1 LQFAKGRVWRHAK
14 LSQHVERLVIACAL
28 AAARFRANQRGL
40 SPRASIRHEHCATN
54 MTTTWDA
61 GRVRARLRL
70 GSGLIMLAFVVMH
83 LMAHVSLLI
92 SFDWADATLALLME
106 PWRTTAGTALL
117 AAAFL
122 VHYANALWSIYI
134 RRSLRMP
141 RWELWQLAL
150 GLSIPLLLSRHVA
163 ATRVAELALE
173 TSTFY
178 SSIMLTYWYSRPWL
192 GVLQVT
198 ALIVAW
204 LHASIGVH
212 FWLRTKLWYH
222 DWLVA
227 FRAFA
232 VLLPTLALAGFVA
245 AGNQTLRAAQN
256 PDYVTATRESTHA
269 TPETAAALDHITWA
283 ALGAHVGLV
292 GLAFGARALRNWRY
306 RRRAPPTL
314 THASGRRLTIL
325 PGATVLE
332 TLRDHGVPHA
342 SVCGGRARCT
352 TCRVIVTLGLD
363 TLPPPQPRE
372 QAALDRIQ
380 ASPGTRLAC
389 QIRPAKDLGI
399 MPLFAADASAIDG
412 TVRGGL
418 EGSERLITVMFVDLR
433 GSTTIGEARLPY
445 DVLYLLNQFF
455 HEMTR
460 ALVATSGHYSQFTGD
475 GLMALYGL
483 HAADPQRGA
492 ADALRGAREMLV
504 GLERLNRQLRHELSR
519 PLRIGI
525 GIHHSEAIVGAMG
538 PPRSQII
545 TAIGDAVNTCA
556 RLEGLTKDFDVPV
569 IVSRQAAEAA
579 GLDVAGLELH
589 EVPVKGRVAKV
600 EFYALEAVPEPPR

>member
-1 LQFAKGRVWRHAK
+1 
-14 LSQHVERLVIACAL
+14 
-28 AAARFRANQRGL
+28 
-40 SPRASIRHEHCATN
+40 
-54 MTTTWDA
+54 MTTTWDVEA
-61 GRVRARLRL
+61 VRGRLRL
-70 GSGLIMLAFVVMH
+70 GSGLIMLAFVVSH
-83 LMAHVSLLI
+83 LTAHVALLI
-92 SFDWADATLALLME
+92 SFDWADATLKLLMT
-106 PWRTTAGTALL
+106 PWKTTAGTVLL

-122 VHYANALWSIYI
+122 VHYANALWSIYV

-150 GLSIPLLLSRHVA
+150 GLSIPLLLARHVA
-163 ATRVAELALE
+163 ATRVSELALDTT
-173 TSTFY
+173 TSY
-178 SSIMLTYWYSRPWL
+178 STTLLSFWYTRPSL
-192 GVLQVT
+192 GILQT
-198 ALIVAW
+198 LALIVVW
-204 LHASIGVH
+204 LHAAIGIH
-212 FWLRTKLWYH
+212 FWLRTKAWYR
-222 DWLVA
+222 DWIIA

-256 PDYVTATRESTHA
+256 PDYVRATRESTRGTA
-269 TPETAAALDHITWA
+269 ETAAAVEHITWTV
-283 ALGAHVGLV
+283 LGIHAGLV
-292 GLAFGARALRNWRY
+292 GLAFGARATRNWRY

-314 THASGRRLTIL
+314 AHASGRRLTIM

-352 TCRVIVTLGLD
+352 TCRVMVTQGLD

-372 QAALDRIQ
+372 QAALDRIK

-389 QIRPAKDLGI
+389 QIRPTEDVAV
-399 MPLFAADASAIDG
+399 MPLFAADASASDG
-412 TVRGGL
+412 AVRGGL

-433 GSTTIGEARLPY
+433 GSTSIGEARLPY
-445 DVLYLLNQFF
+445 DVLYLLNRFF

-460 ALVATSGHYSQFTGD
+460 ALAASNGHYSQFTGD

-483 HAADPQRGA
+483 HDADPKRGA
-492 ADALRGAREMLV
+492 ADALRGAREMLA
-504 GLERLNRQLRHELSR
+504 GLDRLNRQLRREMSR
-519 PLRIGI
+519 PLKIGI

-538 PPRSQII
+538 PPKSQIV

-556 RLEGLTKDFDVPV
+556 RLENLTKEFDVPV

-579 GLDVAGLELH
+579 GLDVTGRKLND
-589 EVPVKGRVAKV
+589 VPVRGRIAKV
-600 EFYALEAVPEPPR
+600 EFYALETVPELPR

>member
-1 LQFAKGRVWRHAK
+1 
-14 LSQHVERLVIACAL
+14 
-28 AAARFRANQRGL
+28 
-40 SPRASIRHEHCATN
+40 
-54 MTTTWDA
+54 MTTTWDV
-61 GRVRARLRL
+61 GTVRARLRL

-83 LMAHVSLLI
+83 MTAHVTLLI
-92 SFDWADATLALLME
+92 SFDWADATLALLMT

-122 VHYANALWSIYI
+122 THYANALWSIYV

-150 GLSIPLLLSRHVA
+150 GLSIPLLLARHVVA
-163 ATRVAELALE
+163 SRVSELALG
-173 TSTFY
+173 TSTTY
-178 SSIMLTYWYSRPWL
+178 STIMLTFWHSRPWL
-192 GVLQVT
+192 GILQVL
-198 ALIVAW
+198 ALIVIW
-204 LHASIGVH
+204 LHASIGIH
-212 FWLRTKLWYH
+212 FWLRTKAWYR
-222 DWLVA
+222 DWIIA

-245 AGNQTLRAAQN
+245 AGNQTLREAES
-256 PDYVTATRESTHA
+256 PDYVRTTRESTHG
-269 TPETAAALDHITWA
+269 TPETAAAVDHMTWA
-283 ALGAHVGLV
+283 ALAIHVGLV
-292 GLAFGARALRNWRY
+292 GLAFGARATRNWRY

-325 PGATVLE
+325 PGATLLE
-332 TLRDHGVPHA
+332 TLRDNGVPHA

-352 TCRVIVTLGLD
+352 TCRVMVTKGLD
-363 TLPPPQPRE
+363 SLPAPQPRE
-372 QAALDRIQ
+372 QAALDRIK
-380 ASPGTRLAC
+380 ASPGMRLAC
-389 QIRPAKDLGI
+389 QIRPTKDVAV

-418 EGSERLITVMFVDLR
+418 EGSERLITVVFVDLR

-460 ALVATSGHYSQFTGD
+460 ALTATSGHYSQFTGD

-483 HAADPQRGA
+483 HEADPKRGA
-492 ADALRGAREMLV
+492 ADALRGAREMLA
-504 GLERLNRQLRHELSR
+504 GLDRLNRQLRNEMSR
-519 PLRIGI
+519 PLKIGI

-545 TAIGDAVNTCA
+545 TAIGDTVNTCA
-556 RLEGLTKDFDVPV
+556 RLEGLTKEFDVPV

-579 GLDVAGLELH
+579 GLDVTGRTLN
-589 EVPVKGRVAKV
+589 EVPVKGRIAKV
-600 EFYALEAVPEPPR
+600 EFYALETVPELPR

>member
-1 LQFAKGRVWRHAK
+1 
-14 LSQHVERLVIACAL
+14 
-28 AAARFRANQRGL
+28 
-40 SPRASIRHEHCATN
+40 
-54 MTTTWDA
+54 MTTTWDVEA
-61 GRVRARLRL
+61 VRGRLRL
-70 GSGLIMLAFVVMH
+70 GSGLIMLAFVVTH
-83 LMAHVSLLI
+83 LTAHVALLI
-92 SFDWADATLALLME
+92 SFDWADATLKLLMT
-106 PWRTTAGTALL
+106 PWKTTAGTVLL

-122 VHYANALWSIYI
+122 VHYANALWSIYV

-150 GLSIPLLLSRHVA
+150 GLSIPLLLARHVA
-163 ATRVAELALE
+163 ATRVAELALGTT
-173 TSTFY
+173 TSY
-178 SSIMLTYWYSRPWL
+178 STTLLSFWYTRPSL
-192 GVLQVT
+192 GILQT
-198 ALIVAW
+198 LALIVAW
-204 LHASIGVH
+204 LHASIGIH
-212 FWLRTKLWYH
+212 FWLRTKAWYR
-222 DWLVA
+222 DWIIA

-245 AGNQTLRAAQN
+245 GGNQTLRAAQN
-256 PDYVTATRESTHA
+256 PDYVRATRESTRGTA
-269 TPETAAALDHITWA
+269 ETAAAVERITWTV
-283 ALGAHVGLV
+283 LGIHAGLV
-292 GLAFGARALRNWRY
+292 GLAFGARATRNWRY
-306 RRRAPPTL
+306 RPRAPPTL

-352 TCRVIVTLGLD
+352 TCRVMVTQGLD

-372 QAALDRIQ
+372 QAALDRIK

-389 QIRPAKDLGI
+389 QIRPTEDVAV
-399 MPLFAADASAIDG
+399 MPLFAADASASDG
-412 TVRGGL
+412 AVRGGL

-445 DVLYLLNQFF
+445 DVLYLLNRFF

-460 ALVATSGHYSQFTGD
+460 ALVASNGHYSQFTGD

-483 HAADPQRGA
+483 HDADPKRGA
-492 ADALRGAREMLV
+492 ADALRGAREMLA
-504 GLERLNRQLRHELSR
+504 GLDRLNRQLRHEMSR
-519 PLRIGI
+519 PLKIGI

-538 PPRSQII
+538 PPKSQIV

-556 RLEGLTKDFDVPV
+556 RLENLTKEFDVPV

-579 GLDVAGLELH
+579 GLDVTGRKLND
-589 EVPVKGRVAKV
+589 VPVRGRIAKV
-600 EFYALEAVPEPPR
+600 EFYALETVPELPR